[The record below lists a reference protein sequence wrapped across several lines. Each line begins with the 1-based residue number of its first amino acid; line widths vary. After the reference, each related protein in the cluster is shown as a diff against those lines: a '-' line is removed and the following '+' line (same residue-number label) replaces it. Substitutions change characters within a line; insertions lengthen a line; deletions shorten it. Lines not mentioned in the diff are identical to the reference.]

1 MTDLIPIAE
10 YAARVGRAV
19 SSVRQKCQR
28 GTLPEP
34 SSWGVTGSSHRTP
47 LTRTSES
54 APENTWVPAVLIP
67 MLPILIPPIDPKQK
81 TASAPPPTV

>member
-28 GTLPEP
+28 GTLP
-34 SSWGVTGSSHRTP
+34 G
-47 LTRTSES
+47 
-54 APENTWVPAVLIP
+54 AVKLGRDWF
-67 MLPILIPPIDPKQK
+67 IPPD
-81 TASAPPPTV
+81 APYPDERIRSGKYLGARRSDSPAFPSDFPD